1 MLTRPKIPEL
11 WNDHADTFVYLFPEA
26 TGRGPSFK
34 VDSILFAASR
44 NLTQLLQ
51 SSNQSGPV
59 YERDLSGNS
68 MNMNQ
73 THPGGLSSDFQAGRR
88 TSNGSGFGH
97 AASSDTSLSIHF
109 SGTKHI
115 RLPLE
120 FEGDFSSPEPQLRGD
135 DLELLVLYRNFFAFM
150 LGGALVATPRQVAL
164 YPIFVGI
171 ATILRR
177 FEFSNV
183 DGSTFG
189 ELVSASF
196 SRYCDELRLA
206 DVRSSREKTIEAVVL
221 GERMKSW
228 SLYNEG
234 FVHAAGKLVDMKQIE
249 SPKYAQIS
257 PVTRNRL
264 ELASLDLEGRL
275 RTVRLK
281 LEDFEFPSMFSGI
294 ANSQTEPESKMVRF
308 KAWKT
313 AFVNFRKH
321 IIAHYRQRYG
331 AWPPKASSKKNNFE
345 ESGLNRLVL
354 REMYKDFCDLY
365 DMLVDRNALTSRT
378 IDMQGSH
385 RDPES
390 DDPNES
396 TQHAIR
402 RVESEYDRST
412 PPVQPP
418 IPFDTPLIP
427 SLSASFNRGHVL
439 VSKTD
444 TKERS
449 KRLKDNEVNEILL
462 GSYNRESMK
471 ATPWLEAFLSF
482 ERRSGHG
489 KTIDELAD
497 LRCGQWLLL
506 YAILQAL
513 PMCVVDARDLRFSEG
528 VEYLLCM
535 APRGGR
541 PWMKEDTSQSRN
553 WYNVANGT
561 GIVSLPA
568 DVIDHSVE
576 GIYRRSHCW
585 TVAAQWAQTLI
596 DMSPTTQMS
605 LAEALP
611 PPPVILGGSTH
622 TSPQGSPYLSP
633 HISPALRPVSPAL
646 LEKSLRRNANRSS
659 VALGLEEVA
668 PPVEQ
673 SARPVSVH
681 NPNLTFDTILGNPT
695 QNAATLKLIQEQKKK
710 K

>member
-1 MLTRPKIPEL
+1 MQRSNL
-11 WNDHADTFVYLFPEA
+11 
-26 TGRGPSFK
+26 GGP
-34 VDSILFAASR
+34 
-44 NLTQLLQ
+44 
-51 SSNQSGPV
+51 G
-59 YERDLSGNS
+59 YERDLTGS
-68 MNMNQ
+68 MRDMD
-73 THPGGLSSDFQAGRR
+73 LSSDFLTERR
-88 TSNGSGFGH
+88 ASNGTGISH
-97 AASSDTSLSIHF
+97 TPSIYTNSSNYLSAM
-109 SGTKHI
+109 KHI
-115 RLPLE
+115 YLPLE
-120 FEGDFSSPEPQLRGD
+120 FDGDFTSPETRLRGD
-135 DLELLVLYRNFFAFM
+135 DLELLVLYRNFFAFV
-150 LGGALVATPRQVAL
+150 LGGALVATPRQVGL
-164 YPIFVGI
+164 YPILMGI

-177 FEFSNV
+177 FDFSNV

-196 SRYCDELRLA
+196 LRYCDELRLA

-249 SPKYAQIS
+249 SPKYLQIS

-264 ELASLDLEGRL
+264 ERASIDLEGRL

-281 LEDFEFPSMFSGI
+281 LDDFEFPSMFSGI
-294 ANSQTEPESKMVRF
+294 ANSQTEPEGKMVRF
-308 KAWKT
+308 KAWKA
-313 AFVNFRKH
+313 AFINFRKH

-354 REMYKDFCDLY
+354 KEMYKDFCDLY
-365 DMLVDRNALTSRT
+365 DMLADRNSLTTRT
-378 IDMQGSH
+378 IDMHGLD
-385 RDPES
+385 RDAES

-402 RVESEYDRST
+402 RVESEHDRST

-418 IPFDTPLIP
+418 IPFDVPLIP
-427 SLSASFNRGHVL
+427 SLSASFNREHVL
-439 VSKTD
+439 VSKTESR
-444 TKERS
+444 ERS

-462 GSYNRESMK
+462 GSYNRENMK
-471 ATPWLEAFLSF
+471 ATPWLEAFLGF

-513 PMCVVDARDLRFSEG
+513 PMCVVDARDLKFTEG

-535 APRGGR
+535 SPRGGR

-553 WYNVANGT
+553 WYNVASG
-561 GIVSLPA
+561 GGMVSLPA
-568 DVIDHSVE
+568 DMIDHSVE

-585 TVAAQWAQTLI
+585 TIAAQWAQTSI
-596 DMSPTTQMS
+596 DTSPTAQLS
-605 LAEALP
+605 LEEALP
-611 PPPVILGGSTH
+611 LPPIIGGRSTH
-622 TSPQGSPYLSP
+622 SSPQGSPYLSP
-633 HISPALRPVSPAL
+633 HMSPQLRPVSPAL
-646 LEKSLRRNANRSS
+646 SEKSLRRNANRSS
-659 VALGLEEVA
+659 VALGLQEVA
-668 PPVEQ
+668 PPIEQ
-673 SARPVSVH
+673 AARPVSIH

-695 QNAATLKLIQEQKKK
+695 QNAAALKMKQEHKTRK
-710 K
+710 

>member
-1 MLTRPKIPEL
+1 M
-11 WNDHADTFVYLFPEA
+11 
-26 TGRGPSFK
+26 
-34 VDSILFAASR
+34 
-44 NLTQLLQ
+44 
-51 SSNQSGPV
+51 
-59 YERDLSGNS
+59 DLISA
-68 MNMNQ
+68 
-73 THPGGLSSDFQAGRR
+73 GGLSSDHIRE
-88 TSNGSGFGH
+88 TVSNGGGVSH
-97 AASSDTSLSIHF
+97 AASSYTNQST
-109 SGTKHI
+109 GTKDI
-115 RLPLE
+115 YLPLE
-120 FEGDFSSPEPQLRGD
+120 FDGDLTSPEPRLRGD

-150 LGGALVATPRQVAL
+150 LGGALVATPRQAAL
-164 YPIFVGI
+164 YPIFMGI
-171 ATILRR
+171 ATILGR

-183 DGSTFG
+183 DSSTFG

-234 FVHAAGKLVDMKQIE
+234 FVHAAGKLLDMKQIK

-264 ELASLDLEGRL
+264 ERASLDLEGRL
-275 RTVRLK
+275 KTVRLK
-281 LEDFEFPSMFSGI
+281 LDDFEFPSMFSGI
-294 ANSQTEPESKMVRF
+294 ANSQTEPEGKMVRF
-308 KAWKT
+308 KAWKA
-313 AFVNFRKH
+313 AFVSFRKH

-345 ESGLNRLVL
+345 ESGLNRLAL
-354 REMYKDFCDLY
+354 KEMYKDFCDLY
-365 DMLVDRNALTSRT
+365 DMLVDRYALTSRAT
-378 IDMQGSH
+378 DMQGSD
-385 RDPES
+385 RDTES

-418 IPFDTPLIP
+418 IPFDAPLIP

-439 VSKTD
+439 VSKTGS
-444 TKERS
+444 KERS

-462 GSYNRESMK
+462 GSYNRESIK

-489 KTIDELAD
+489 KTIDELVD

-513 PMCVVDARDLRFSEG
+513 PMCVVDARDLRFTEG
-528 VEYLLCM
+528 VEYFLCM

-541 PWMKEDTSQSRN
+541 PWMREDSSQSRN
-553 WYNVANGT
+553 WYNVASG
-561 GIVSLPA
+561 GGMVSLPA

-585 TVAAQWAQTLI
+585 TVAAQWAQMSI
-596 DMSPTTQMS
+596 DMSPTTEMS
-605 LAEALP
+605 LEAALPPLP
-611 PPPVILGGSTH
+611 PPPMIGGRSIH
-622 TSPQGSPYLSP
+622 SSPQSSPYLSP
-633 HISPALRPVSPAL
+633 NLSPQLRPVSPAL
-646 LEKSLRRNANRSS
+646 SEKSLRRNANRSS
-659 VALGLEEVA
+659 MALGLQEVA

-673 SARPVSVH
+673 TVRAVSVH
-681 NPNLTFDTILGNPT
+681 NPNMTFDTILGNQS
-695 QNAATLKLIQEQKKK
+695 QNASALKPKQEQKKK

>member
-1 MLTRPKIPEL
+1 MQR
-11 WNDHADTFVYLFPEA
+11 
-26 TGRGPSFK
+26 
-34 VDSILFAASR
+34 
-44 NLTQLLQ
+44 
-51 SSNQSGPV
+51 SNEDGPV
-59 YERDLSGNS
+59 YDRDLSGHLRGVDLTS
-68 MNMNQ
+68 
-73 THPGGLSSDFQAGRR
+73 PAGLSGDFQAGRM
-88 TSNGSGFGH
+88 TSNGSGFSH
-97 AASSDTSLSIHF
+97 APSDFANLNSRFSLM
-109 SGTKHI
+109 KHI
-115 RLPLE
+115 YMPLE
-120 FEGDFSSPEPQLRGD
+120 FDGDFTSTEPRMRGD

-150 LGGALVATPRQVAL
+150 LGGALVATPRQAAL
-164 YPIFVGI
+164 YPVFMGI
-171 ATILRR
+171 STILGR
-177 FEFSNV
+177 FEFSNA

-189 ELVSASF
+189 EPASASF
-196 SRYCDELRLA
+196 LRYCDELRLA
-206 DVRSSREKTIEAVVL
+206 DVRASREKTIEAVVL

-234 FVHAAGKLVDMKQIE
+234 FVHAAGKLFDMKQIE

-264 ELASLDLEGRL
+264 ERASLDLEGRL

-294 ANSQTEPESKMVRF
+294 ANSQTEPEAKMVRF

-313 AFVNFRKH
+313 AFINFRKH
-321 IIAHYRQRYG
+321 IMAHYRQRYG

-365 DMLVDRNALTSRT
+365 DMLADRNALTSRT
-378 IDMQGSH
+378 IDMQGSD
-385 RDPES
+385 RDAES

-427 SLSASFNRGHVL
+427 SLSASFNREHVL

-444 TKERS
+444 SKERS
-449 KRLKDNEVNEILL
+449 RRLKDNEVNEILL

-471 ATPWLEAFLSF
+471 ATPWLEAFLAF

-489 KTIDELAD
+489 KSIDELAD
-497 LRCGQWLLL
+497 LRCGQWLLS

-513 PMCVVDARDLRFSEG
+513 PMCVVDARDLRFTEG

-553 WYNVANGT
+553 WYNVASG
-561 GIVSLPA
+561 GGMVSLPA

-585 TVAAQWAQTLI
+585 TVAAQWAQISI
-596 DMSPTTQMS
+596 DTSPTARMG
-605 LAEALP
+605 LEEVLP
-611 PPPVILGGSTH
+611 PPPMIGGRSTH
-622 TSPQGSPYLSP
+622 SSPQGSPYLSP
-633 HISPALRPVSPAL
+633 HMSPTLRPVSPAL
-646 LEKSLRRNANRSS
+646 SEKSLRRNANRSS
-659 VALGLEEVA
+659 VALGLQEVA

-673 SARPVSVH
+673 SAWPVSVH
-681 NPNLTFDTILGNPT
+681 NPNLTFDTILGNST
-695 QNAATLKLIQEQKKK
+695 QKSAALKLKQEQKKK
-710 K
+710 KK

>member
-1 MLTRPKIPEL
+1 M
-11 WNDHADTFVYLFPEA
+11 
-26 TGRGPSFK
+26 
-34 VDSILFAASR
+34 
-44 NLTQLLQ
+44 
-51 SSNQSGPV
+51 
-59 YERDLSGNS
+59 DLSS
-68 MNMNQ
+68 AR
-73 THPGGLSSDFQAGRR
+73 GLSSDFQTGSR
-88 TSNGSGFGH
+88 TSNGSGFSHTG
-97 AASSDTSLSIHF
+97 SSHTNFSNHF
-109 SGTKHI
+109 SGTKHTY
-115 RLPLE
+115 LPLE
-120 FEGDFSSPEPQLRGD
+120 FDGDFSSPEPQLRGD

-150 LGGALVATPRQVAL
+150 LGGALVATPRQVGL
-164 YPIFVGI
+164 YPVFMGI

-177 FEFSNV
+177 FEFSNA

-206 DVRSSREKTIEAVVL
+206 DVRSSREKTIEAIAL

-228 SLYNEG
+228 PLYNEG
-234 FVHAAGKLVDMKQIE
+234 FVHAAGKLVDMKQID

-257 PVTRNRL
+257 PVTHNRL
-264 ELASLDLEGRL
+264 ERTSLDLEGRL

-281 LEDFEFPSMFSGI
+281 LDDFEFPSMFSGI
-294 ANSQTEPESKMVRF
+294 ANSQTEPEGKMVRF
-308 KAWKT
+308 KAWKA
-313 AFVNFRKH
+313 AFISFRKH

-354 REMYKDFCDLY
+354 KEMYKDFCDLY
-365 DMLVDRNALTSRT
+365 DMLADRNSLTSRT
-378 IDMQGSH
+378 IDMQGLG
-385 RDPES
+385 RDAES

-418 IPFDTPLIP
+418 IPFDVPLMP
-427 SLSASFNRGHVL
+427 SLSASFNREHVL

-444 TKERS
+444 PKERA

-471 ATPWLEAFLSF
+471 ATPWLEAFLGF

-489 KTIDELAD
+489 KAIDELAD

-513 PMCVVDARDLRFSEG
+513 PMCVVDARDLKYTEG

-553 WYNVANGT
+553 WYNVASG
-561 GIVSLPA
+561 GGMVSLPA
-568 DVIDHSVE
+568 DVIDHGVE

-585 TVAAQWAQTLI
+585 TVAAQWAQTSI
-596 DMSPTTQMS
+596 DTSPTAQTS
-605 LAEALP
+605 FEEALP
-611 PPPVILGGSTH
+611 PPPVIGGRSTH
-622 TSPQGSPYLSP
+622 STPQGSPYLTPHMSP
-633 HISPALRPVSPAL
+633 QLRSVSPAL
-646 LEKSLRRNANRSS
+646 SEKSLRRNANRSS
-659 VALGLEEVA
+659 VALGLQEVA

-673 SARPVSVH
+673 PARPVSVH

-695 QNAATLKLIQEQKKK
+695 QNAAGLKLKQDKKK

>member
-1 MLTRPKIPEL
+1 MDLT
-11 WNDHADTFVYLFPEA
+11 
-26 TGRGPSFK
+26 
-34 VDSILFAASR
+34 
-44 NLTQLLQ
+44 
-51 SSNQSGPV
+51 SS
-59 YERDLSGNS
+59 
-68 MNMNQ
+68 
-73 THPGGLSSDFQAGRR
+73 GGLSSDFQTGRV
-88 TSNGSGFGH
+88 TLNGSDFSY
-97 AASSDTSLSIHF
+97 APSNNTNFSNYF

-115 RLPLE
+115 YLPLE
-120 FEGDFSSPEPQLRGD
+120 FDGDFTSPESRMRGD
-135 DLELLVLYRNFFAFM
+135 DLELLVLYRNFFAFL

-164 YPIFVGI
+164 YPIFIGI

-183 DGSTFG
+183 DSSTFG
-189 ELVSASF
+189 ELASASF

-206 DVRSSREKTIEAVVL
+206 DVRSSREKTTEAVVL

-228 SLYNEG
+228 PLYNEG

-264 ELASLDLEGRL
+264 ERASLDLEGRL

-281 LEDFEFPSMFSGI
+281 LNDFEFPSMFSGI

-313 AFVNFRKH
+313 AFINFRKH

-365 DMLVDRNALTSRT
+365 DMLADRKALTSRT
-378 IDMQGSH
+378 IDMQGSD
-385 RDPES
+385 RDTES

-427 SLSASFNRGHVL
+427 SLSASFNREHVL
-439 VSKTD
+439 VSKTHS
-444 TKERS
+444 KERS

-471 ATPWLEAFLSF
+471 ATPWLEAFLAF

-513 PMCVVDARDLRFSEG
+513 PMCVVDARDLRFTEG
-528 VEYLLCM
+528 VEYFLCM

-553 WYNVANGT
+553 WYNVASG
-561 GIVSLPA
+561 GGMVSLPA

-585 TVAAQWAQTLI
+585 TVAAQWAQTSI
-596 DMSPTTQMS
+596 NMSPTTQMS
-605 LAEALP
+605 LEEALP
-611 PPPVILGGSTH
+611 PPPLIGGRSTCS
-622 TSPQGSPYLSP
+622 SPQGSPYLSP
-633 HISPALRPVSPAL
+633 HMSPTLRPVSPAL
-646 LEKSLRRNANRSS
+646 SEKSLLRNANRSS
-659 VALGLEEVA
+659 VALGLQEVA
-668 PPVEQ
+668 PPVEH

-695 QNAATLKLIQEQKKK
+695 QNAAALKLKQEQKKK

>member
-1 MLTRPKIPEL
+1 MDLTS
-11 WNDHADTFVYLFPEA
+11 A
-26 TGRGPSFK
+26 
-34 VDSILFAASR
+34 
-44 NLTQLLQ
+44 
-51 SSNQSGPV
+51 
-59 YERDLSGNS
+59 
-68 MNMNQ
+68 
-73 THPGGLSSDFQAGRR
+73 GGLSSDHTEG
-88 TSNGSGFGH
+88 TVSNGSGLSHTASNYTNFGN
-97 AASSDTSLSIHF
+97 HF
-109 SGTKHI
+109 PGTKHI
-115 RLPLE
+115 YLPLE
-120 FEGDFSSPEPQLRGD
+120 FDGGLTSPEPRLRGD

-150 LGGALVATPRQVAL
+150 LGGALVATPRQAAL
-164 YPIFVGI
+164 YPIFMGI

-183 DGSTFG
+183 DSSTFG

-234 FVHAAGKLVDMKQIE
+234 FVHAAGKLLDMKQIK

-264 ELASLDLEGRL
+264 ERASLDLEGRL
-275 RTVRLK
+275 RGVRFK
-281 LEDFEFPSMFSGI
+281 LDDFEFPSMFSGI
-294 ANSQTEPESKMVRF
+294 ANSQTEPEGKMVRF

-313 AFVNFRKH
+313 AFFNFRKH

-331 AWPPKASSKKNNFE
+331 AWPPKANSKKNNFE
-345 ESGLNRLVL
+345 ESGLNRLAL
-354 REMYKDFCDLY
+354 KEMYEDFCDLY
-365 DMLVDRNALTSRT
+365 DMLADRHALTSRT
-378 IDMQGSH
+378 TDMQGSD
-385 RDPES
+385 RDTES

-427 SLSASFNRGHVL
+427 SLSASFNREHVL
-439 VSKTD
+439 VSRTGS
-444 TKERS
+444 KERP

-513 PMCVVDARDLRFSEG
+513 PMCVVDARDLRFTEG
-528 VEYLLCM
+528 VEYFLCM

-541 PWMKEDTSQSRN
+541 PWMREDTSQSRN
-553 WYNVANGT
+553 WYNVASG
-561 GIVSLPA
+561 GGMVSLPA

-585 TVAAQWAQTLI
+585 TVAAQWAQTSI
-596 DMSPTTQMS
+596 DMSPTTDMS
-605 LAEALP
+605 LEAALPPLP
-611 PPPVILGGSTH
+611 PPPMIGGRSIH
-622 TSPQGSPYLSP
+622 SSPQGSPYLSP
-633 HISPALRPVSPAL
+633 NISPQLRPVSPATS
-646 LEKSLRRNANRSS
+646 EKSLRRNANRSS
-659 VALGLEEVA
+659 MALGLQEVA

-673 SARPVSVH
+673 TVRPVSVH
-681 NPNLTFDTILGNPT
+681 NPNMTFDTILGNQT
-695 QNAATLKLIQEQKKK
+695 QNASALKPKQEQKKK

>member
-1 MLTRPKIPEL
+1 MDLTSAE
-11 WNDHADTFVYLFPEA
+11 
-26 TGRGPSFK
+26 
-34 VDSILFAASR
+34 
-44 NLTQLLQ
+44 
-51 SSNQSGPV
+51 
-59 YERDLSGNS
+59 
-68 MNMNQ
+68 
-73 THPGGLSSDFQAGRR
+73 GLSLYHTGG
-88 TSNGSGFGH
+88 TVSNGGDSSH
-97 AASSDTSLSIHF
+97 TASSYTNFGNHLP
-109 SGTKHI
+109 GTKHI
-115 RLPLE
+115 YLPLE
-120 FEGDFSSPEPQLRGD
+120 FDGDFSSPEPRLQGD
-135 DLELLVLYRNFFAFM
+135 DLELLVLYRNFFAFL

-164 YPIFVGI
+164 YPIFMSI

-183 DGSTFG
+183 DSSTFG

-234 FVHAAGKLVDMKQIE
+234 FAHAAGKLSDMKQIE

-264 ELASLDLEGRL
+264 ERASLDLEGRL

-281 LEDFEFPSMFSGI
+281 LDDFEFPSMFSGI
-294 ANSQTEPESKMVRF
+294 ANSQTEPEGKMVRF

-313 AFVNFRKH
+313 AFINFRKH

-331 AWPPKASSKKNNFE
+331 AWPPKANSKKNNFE
-345 ESGLNRLVL
+345 ESGLNRLAL
-354 REMYKDFCDLY
+354 KEMYKDFCDLY
-365 DMLVDRNALTSRT
+365 DMLADRHALTSRT
-378 IDMQGSH
+378 IDMQGSD
-385 RDPES
+385 RDTES

-402 RVESEYDRST
+402 RVESEYDHST

-439 VSKTD
+439 VSKTGS
-444 TKERS
+444 KERS

-482 ERRSGHG
+482 ERRSGRG
-489 KTIDELAD
+489 RTIDELAD

-513 PMCVVDARDLRFSEG
+513 PMCVVDARDLRFTEG
-528 VEYLLCM
+528 VEYFLCM

-541 PWMKEDTSQSRN
+541 PWMREDSSQSRN
-553 WYNVANGT
+553 WYNVASG
-561 GIVSLPA
+561 GGMVSLPA
-568 DVIDHSVE
+568 DMIDHSVE
-576 GIYRRSHCW
+576 GVYRRSHCW
-585 TVAAQWAQTLI
+585 TVAAQRGTAW
-596 DMSPTTQMS
+596 
-605 LAEALP
+605 
-611 PPPVILGGSTH
+611 
-622 TSPQGSPYLSP
+622 
-633 HISPALRPVSPAL
+633 
-646 LEKSLRRNANRSS
+646 
-659 VALGLEEVA
+659 
-668 PPVEQ
+668 
-673 SARPVSVH
+673 
-681 NPNLTFDTILGNPT
+681 
-695 QNAATLKLIQEQKKK
+695 
-710 K
+710 